1 MNTFIQIIDKY
12 LLNYSTY
19 SNDYIYFEC
28 EQGELIF
35 YKNKS
40 DTITI
45 HGIYINPEYRERGH
59 CRDILYYLI
68 DKSNDNPNE
77 KFKFLHI
84 QSVIS
89 KILYEYLIRFKY
101 KNSNFKL
108 KKNGFYYKL

>member
-19 SNDYIYFEC
+19 SNDYTFFEC

-40 DTITI
+40 DTLTI
-45 HGIYINPEYRERGH
+45 HGIYINPEYREKGY
-59 CRDILYYLI
+59 CREILYYLI
-68 DKSNDNPNE
+68 DNCRYY
-77 KFKFLHI
+77 FKFIHI

-89 KILYEYLIRFKY
+89 KILYDYLTRFEY
-101 KNSNFKL
+101 KNTKFRL
-108 KKNGFYYKL
+108 KKTGFYYKL